1 MPGPHPRSTS
11 RFVVGGSFSTCVAA
25 HNRPT
30 DWLWGWGG
38 RAQEDGLSLPQ
49 TGDRRPNAIPFPI
62 VILIAYDGS
71 EDARAAIEQA
81 AKLWPGQQ
89 ATVVSV
95 WEPFAEVIAHASTG
109 FAPGMADYDEIDAA
123 SEKLADDNAREGA
136 ELASTGGLEAS
147 GLKTSQTTTIAEAIL
162 AAANEVGAQVIVVGT
177 RGLTGVKS
185 LLLGSV
191 SHAVVHHADV
201 PVLVV
206 PSPRSRA
213 D

>member
-1 MPGPHPRSTS
+1 
-11 RFVVGGSFSTCVAA
+11 V
-25 HNRPT
+25 
-30 DWLWGWGG
+30 
-38 RAQEDGLSLPQ
+38 
-49 TGDRRPNAIPFPI
+49 I
-62 VILIAYDGS
+62 VIAYDASG
-71 EDARAAIEQA
+71 DARAAIEQA
-81 AKLWPGQQ
+81 AKLWPGKQ

-109 FAPGMADYDEIDAA
+109 FAPGMADYEEIDAA
-123 SEKLADDNAREGA
+123 SEKLAADNAREGA
-136 ELASTGGLEAS
+136 ELANAGGLEAS
-147 GLKTSQTTTIAEAIL
+147 AHETSQTATIADAIL
-162 AAANEVGAQVIVVGT
+162 AAANEVGAEVVVVGT

-206 PSPRSRA
+206 PSSHSRA